1 LLIDNVTERN
11 SGFPAG
17 DSDEE
22 FAESE
27 GSAVEAFWM
36 LNTPRSQNLP
46 SSLCLHWVYL
56 GMFFKPQNT

>member
-27 GSAVEAFWM
+27 GSAVEAF
-36 LNTPRSQNLP
+36 
-46 SSLCLHWVYL
+46 
-56 GMFFKPQNT
+56 